1 MAIDTIKSYQEYI
14 ADGRT
19 AVFPFDFNYNNERPE
34 DIIVGIRTGD
44 NEFRVVEAQYYQLKA
59 NPAIDGG
66 TIRFIRARR
75 AGESGDAEFVDDYLP
90 AGTIVRIARKS
101 LQTSSA
107 TWQLGLDMTAMVALF
122 DRLFKL
128 TQENKGRF
136 DNTIKT
142 FATQHNIKLYELLQ
156 EHNNSLLFW
165 DNEKKTLTPTDFPK
179 KDVVRAKDGL
189 FFRISSDEKSNIF
202 LEWSE
207 NGVTDWH
214 SIAEQ
219 AAEAG
224 KVDDV
229 QLNGTSVVVDRIAN
243 IEPVAGDIA
252 YTNPRFP
259 TIATL
264 QDAMDELLYVN
275 PAVSVSGGGNYE
287 IGSTRATTKLTWTWN
302 KTIQSQSLNQGIGD
316 LAPTVR
322 EYTYETEISSDTT
335 FTVTGSDGKRTVYG
349 STKVSFLPKRYWGVS
364 ASPTLTDSGIIGLN
378 SELSANRI
386 QTRTFDCSGGKYFYF
401 AIKTSYC
408 TNIKFKVGGLSFSDM
423 DVETRQFTNASGHT
437 DSYNIYRVHNLQT
450 GAAILVEV
458 L

>member
-1 MAIDTIKSYQEYI
+1 MINTDFCEQSYVASSSVDSYNI
-14 ADGRT
+14 
-19 AVFPFDFNYNNERPE
+19 PFDFIMNPQTNTPGLLVAVDDVTQLFSVDWELDESGHWVVFKEPLTDGASILISRQTPFIQDSEYQLGRISHEQIEHDFDQSVMRDQE
-34 DIIVGIRTGD
+34 LEARTSKLEGRMAVAEENIAELQVITEEHGEKLDEHEARLD
-44 NEFRVVEAQYYQLKA
+44 NHETRIDALEEAQ
-59 NPAIDGG
+59 G
-66 TIRFIRARR
+66 
-75 AGESGDAEFVDDYLP
+75 
-90 AGTIVRIARKS
+90 
-101 LQTSSA
+101 
-107 TWQLGLDMTAMVALF
+107 
-122 DRLFKL
+122 
-128 TQENKGRF
+128 
-136 DNTIKT
+136 
-142 FATQHNIKLYELLQ
+142 
-156 EHNNSLLFW
+156 
-165 DNEKKTLTPTDFPK
+165 
-179 KDVVRAKDGL
+179 
-189 FFRISSDEKSNIF
+189 IS
-202 LEWSE
+202 
-207 NGVTDWH
+207 
-214 SIAEQ
+214 
-219 AAEAG
+219 G

-252 YTNPRFP
+252 YTNSQFP
-259 TIATL
+259 TMATL

-322 EYTYETEISSDTT
+322 EYTYETEISSNTT
-335 FTVTGSDGKRTVYG
+335 FTVTGSDGKKTVSG
-349 STKVSFLPKRYWGVS
+349 STSVNFLPKRYWGVS
-364 ASPTLTDSGIIGLN
+364 ASPSLTDSGIIGLS
-378 SELSANRI
+378 SELSTSRT

-458 L
+458 S